1 MNVFVAWCCAGDV
14 EDEFHFLCMCPI
26 YYNERLKLI
35 NACSDFNNNLDR
47 DQEAIR
53 INCDDPSVF
62 FVNIMSTRDYVQ
74 CHYMLNNYLADYI
87 WKSFK
92 IREIR
97 MHELNV

>member
-1 MNVFVAWCCAGDV
+1 
-14 EDEFHFLCMCPI
+14 MCPI

-35 NACSDFNNNLDR
+35 NACRDFNNNLDR

-53 INCDDPSVF
+53 INCDDPRVF
-62 FVNIMSTRDYVQ
+62 FVNIMSTRD
-74 CHYMLNNYLADYI
+74 YMLNNYLADYI